1 MKDEEMWKNGCII
14 EDKKEGNQT
23 ENIVTGEGIKEEIN
37 KVNKKVLARRPKA
50 Y

>member
-1 MKDEEMWKNGCII
+1 MWKNGCII
-14 EDKKEGNQT
+14 EDEKVGNQT
-23 ENIVTGEGIKEEIN
+23 ENTNIVTGEGIKEEIN